1 MGGVLHQNV
10 LIGVLGLIIL
20 LLLFVDM
27 ANLEPNVSFCQ
38 RGRRVVKN
46 VFKALERQL
55 VLEQLL
61 VYDAKAKVDFICLF
75 KMRVHF
81 HDLSKGFLG
90 VLKRVGALVKNTN
103 AVPQLGVL
111 GIAEMDKGFL
121 VGRIGKLQVVHH

>member
-10 LIGVLGLIIL
+10 LIRVLGLIIL

-61 VYDAKAKVDFICLF
+61 VYDAKAKVDFICL
-75 KMRVHF
+75 
-81 HDLSKGFLG
+81 SKCGSISM
-90 VLKRVGALVKNTN
+90 T
-103 AVPQLGVL
+103 
-111 GIAEMDKGFL
+111 
-121 VGRIGKLQVVHH
+121 